1 MNPIQLH
8 PQVWNALQ
16 TRRSR
21 LPHALLLAG
30 PRGLGKFDLARAF
43 AASLLCEQPQA
54 DGQACGQCLACGWQ
68 VQGNHPDFRLLQPE
82 ALSESEGEAE
92 ESKKKGSKQITI
104 DQVRALD
111 EFLTVGTHRA
121 GLRIIL
127 IHPAEAMN
135 HSTANSIL
143 KSLEEPPADTLFM
156 LVSHEPMRLLPTIR
170 SRCQFVPVTLPERA
184 QAMAALRAE
193 GVADPEPWLA
203 LAGGAPALAQ
213 ELAQSDQKNWPQ
225 ELTRWFLAGPK
236 LDALAAAAAI
246 DKLLKDSKGQASLRH
261 LVEWTQ
267 KWSVDLLLARKRLPV
282 RYFLQHRATITTVVA
297 GVPEIRLVHYYRH
310 LLACRREAEQPLNSR
325 LFLDDFFLNYRALF
339 AN

>member
-8 PQVWNALQ
+8 APIWNALQ
-16 TRRSR
+16 ARRAR

-43 AASLLCEQPQA
+43 VAGLLCEQPQV

-68 VQGNHPDFRLLQPE
+68 SQGNHPDFRLLQPE
-82 ALSESEGEAE
+82 AHSESDGETE

-111 EFLTVGTHRA
+111 EFLTIGTHRA
-121 GLRIIL
+121 GMRIVL
-127 IHPAEAMN
+127 VHPAEAMN

-143 KSLEEPPADTLFM
+143 KSLEEPSADTLFL
-156 LVSHEPMRLLPTIR
+156 LVSNEPMRLLPTIR
-170 SRCQFVPVTLPERA
+170 SRCQFVPVSVPDHA
-184 QAMAALRAE
+184 QAIAVLQAA
-193 GVADPEPWLA
+193 GVDDPEPFLA
-203 LAGGAPALAQ
+203 LAGGAPLLALG
-213 ELAQSDQKNWPQ
+213 LAQSDQKKWPE
-225 ELTRWFLAGPK
+225 ELSRWFLAGGK

-246 DKLLKDSKGQASLRH
+246 DKMLKESKGQVSLRL

-267 KWSVDLLLARKRLPV
+267 KWAVDLLLARKRLPV
-282 RYFLQHRATITTVVA
+282 RYFLQHRATITAVVA
-297 GVPEIRLVHYYRH
+297 GVPEIRLLHYYRH
-310 LLACRREAEQPLNSR
+310 LLTCRREAEQPLNSR